1 MVSTSAAPAT
11 PASPGEELR
20 VAAHRL
26 EGLRA
31 RTPDGEWE
39 TAGLLASRPE
49 VIARYDD
56 GTTEHVAETRART
69 AAWIVGLSPRVVE
82 PLIGWLLA
90 TADAVDTGALPE
102 ETTTAALT
110 FAAAV
115 TDHIAPPR

>member
-1 MVSTSAAPAT
+1 MSTSAVPPT
-11 PASPGEELR
+11 STSRGDELR

-26 EGLRA
+26 ADLRA
-31 RTPDGEWE
+31 RTPAGEWE

-49 VIARYDD
+49 VIARHDD

-82 PLIGWLLA
+82 PLIGWLRA
-90 TADAVDTGALPE
+90 TADAVDTGAIPE
-102 ETTTAALT
+102 EATAAALT

-115 TDHIAPPR
+115 TGHIAAPR